1 MRLVFAGTPD
11 FAATVLEGL
20 VAAGHDLCA
29 VYCQPDRPAG
39 RGRRSR
45 PGPVA
50 ALAAE
55 RGLVLH
61 QPRSLRD
68 PVVTQALH
76 ELAPQAM
83 VVAAYGLILP
93 PAVLRAPRCGCIN
106 VHASLLPRWRGAA
119 PIQRAILAGD
129 AETGVCIMRM
139 EEGLDTGAVLAR
151 RRTPIAPDDTAGSLH
166 DRLAELGTQALLEV
180 LQRLPDALAAAEA
193 QDDALATY
201 APRIEKEE
209 TRVAWSEDAAAVVR
223 RIHAFSP
230 APGAW
235 TSLPPRSRHDPR
247 LRLLRAACE
256 ASRPSA
262 PATPGTVV
270 EAASGRVVVA
280 CGSGAV
286 RLLEVQPSG
295 ARAMSAAAFLNA
307 GRLRAG
313 DLLR

>member
-1 MRLVFAGTPD
+1 MRLAFAGTPG
-11 FAATVLEGL
+11 FAATVLTGL
-20 VAAGHDLCA
+20 LDAGHDLCA

-39 RGRRSR
+39 RGRRDR
-45 PGPVA
+45 TGPVA
-50 ALAAE
+50 ALALE
-55 RGLVLH
+55 HDLPLH
-61 QPRSLRD
+61 QPRSLKD
-68 PVVTQALH
+68 PAAAQFLRG
-76 ELAPQAM
+76 LAPEAM

-93 PAVLRAPRCGCIN
+93 AAVLQAPRYGCVN

-129 AETGVCIMRM
+129 RETGVCIMRM

-151 RRTPIAPDDTAGSLH
+151 RHTPIAPEDTSGSLH
-166 DRLAELGTQALLEV
+166 DRLATLGTQVLLEV
-180 LQRLPDALAAAEA
+180 LARLPEALAAAEV
-193 QDDALATY
+193 QDHALATY
-201 APRIEKEE
+201 AARIDRAE
-209 TRVAWSEDAAAVVR
+209 TQVNWHEDAGAVVR

-235 TSLPPRSRHDPR
+235 TSLPPSARRDPR
-247 LRLLRAACE
+247 LRLLRARV
-256 ASRPSA
+256 ASDPSA
-262 PATPGTVV
+262 TGAPGSVV
-270 EAASGRVVVA
+270 EAAHGRLVVA

-295 ARAMSAAAFLNA
+295 ARAMPAAAFLNA